1 MIYFTYITTLEIF
14 SIAQDR
20 LKSNIKKQ
28 QRQLGNVGL
37 EMSTLHSLGP
47 VPWKHVSTSLIF
59 YTEWSLNIAILSR
72 INF

>member
-47 VPWKHVSTSLIF
+47 VP
-59 YTEWSLNIAILSR
+59 
-72 INF
+72 